1 MYQINIPG
9 IYKEL
14 TDKNMISM
22 QNVLYLGT
30 AGASTYQRH
39 AATARLGRAVVNRQR
54 GQQHSGQADAQHGGK
69 ARR

>member
-22 QNVLYLGT
+22 QKVLYLGT
-30 AGASTYQRH
+30 AGASTLYII
-39 AATARLGRAVVNRQR
+39 AGII
-54 GQQHSGQADAQHGGK
+54 
-69 ARR
+69 